1 MSDAPGLYANRPTT
15 PRQKGSQIF
24 GQNTLAGM
32 ADEIIR
38 ERALRWTGSKPPLD
52 RVRKNHISALFRT

>member
-1 MSDAPGLYANRPTT
+1 
-15 PRQKGSQIF
+15 
-24 GQNTLAGM
+24 M